1 MKWTAKVLA
10 GLLMTGLIANTWA
23 FDYSKEINKAQR
35 RFGTV
40 KDYPIV
46 IFNQDEI
53 SWQLAQANA
62 YGNKAEAKKKR
73 IQIIQSYVKKKSGMQ
88 ITKDEA
94 ESLEVYVT
102 ALKDSAYAMPILQG
116 DWGELTFKM
125 CVVFPASP
133 NTNQRIEHER
143 MLGLLTEDVYAN
155 LDYEDIDLR
164 MSYEQLGM
172 FSLYHEISH
181 CLDPKFLLE
190 NFNGHE
196 NPYNVHLSESYAEA
210 LALLILEQMG
220 HQNMGKVRGQMRM
233 VYSRKMGGYLAQN
246 PRLSMGNPFLTKGG
260 VIYHLDPVLRGAQ
273 EFVFYSGNS
282 FEEMSLH
289 QLMEES
295 VNIVNNN
302 ALDSRTFFAIANYLA
317 ADNKA
322 EEIQAYRERAYES
335 PALFYTA
342 YSGLVEYHDYT
353 SYVLNKILDQSFF
366 TERYSKRIV
375 GNSLLAN
382 DRKLCQLFK
391 KKEKEI
397 FQSELELRRKI
408 LREKVLPAESQRKMA
423 KQLNSIHKDMLW
435 QCR

>member
-1 MKWTAKVLA
+1 L
-10 GLLMTGLIANTWA
+10 
-23 FDYSKEINKAQR
+23 
-35 RFGTV
+35 
-40 KDYPIV
+40 
-46 IFNQDEI
+46 
-53 SWQLAQANA
+53 
-62 YGNKAEAKKKR
+62 
-73 IQIIQSYVKKKSGMQ
+73 
-88 ITKDEA
+88 
-94 ESLEVYVT
+94 
-102 ALKDSAYAMPILQG
+102 
-116 DWGELTFKM
+116 
-125 CVVFPASP
+125 
-133 NTNQRIEHER
+133 
-143 MLGLLTEDVYAN
+143 
-155 LDYEDIDLR
+155 
-164 MSYEQLGM
+164 
-172 FSLYHEISH
+172 
-181 CLDPKFLLE
+181 
-190 NFNGHE
+190 
-196 NPYNVHLSESYAEA
+196 
-210 LALLILEQMG
+210 
-220 HQNMGKVRGQMRM
+220 
-233 VYSRKMGGYLAQN
+233 
-246 PRLSMGNPFLTKGG
+246 
-260 VIYHLDPVLRGAQ
+260 
-273 EFVFYSGNS
+273 
-282 FEEMSLH
+282 
-289 QLMEES
+289 EES